1 MASAGMGDVLAGM
14 LGALLAQRYS
24 GETTLVLGTH
34 LHGAAADALVAA
46 GIGPVGL
53 TAGELVEPARR
64 IWNEWL
70 AR

>member
-1 MASAGMGDVLAGM
+1 MGDVLAGM